1 MGCPIHLKGFYLI
14 FGVKHVS
21 NSWHRVLYSFIF
33 AKMNTVDRI
42 LNFINSQDET
52 MTVPQELSDH
62 VAEEQQQPEHTEQ
75 EPANEPIREELAQAK
90 PANEPMR
97 EEITAPAGMP
107 SASRQV
113 PQELSDGV
121 ADYKKTLQQ
130 LNRLI
135 KRQEFPCIAK
145 IDGNNKVFNNSAELS
160 DMLNQMKA
168 SHRLQ
173 LKEMKRQHIDN
184 YKHFSEE
191 YKGDDEDIEDDG
203 MIYKRGDIV
212 AVKKDD
218 KIYKAPRTNKKDRQR
233 IYNSIKDNKKLLT
246 DLTLS
251 KDEEHFKTIS
261 SDNLRDEELNIYH
274 KHRDNKINK
283 DSTWTRASF
292 LSMMNKLLNDASNTT
307 AQSRQATPSLRQQ
320 YITQQTPP
328 ASSNKSAYGLNPL
341 LFGRM

>member
-1 MGCPIHLKGFYLI
+1 
-14 FGVKHVS
+14 
-21 NSWHRVLYSFIF
+21 
-33 AKMNTVDRI
+33 MNTVDRI

-52 MTVPQELSDH
+52 MT
-62 VAEEQQQPEHTEQ
+62 EEQPQPEHTEQ
-75 EPANEPIREELAQAK
+75 EPAHEPEQETTNEPIREELAREELAQAK
-90 PANEPMR
+90 PA
-97 EEITAPAGMP
+97 TGT
-107 SASRQV
+107 
-113 PQELSDGV
+113 
-121 ADYKKTLQQ
+121 DYKKTLQQ

-145 IDGNNKVFNNSAELS
+145 INGNNKVFNNSAELS

-218 KIYKAPRTNKKDRQR
+218 KIYKAPRTNKRDRQR

-292 LSMMNKLLNDASNTT
+292 LSMMNKLINDAADNRTRE
-307 AQSRQATPSLRQQ
+307 SRQELPPLRQQ
-320 YITQQTPP
+320 YINQQHAQTPP
-328 ASSNKSAYGLNPL
+328 ASSSKSAYGLNPL